1 MAYSQP
7 MIEAGTTR
15 TGRWLRERRIRLTLW
30 VAVIEGLL
38 VAITAD
44 LTKWTVLVIAAI
56 LLAFY
61 VVAGRN
67 LRWDVGRQLSWIA
80 AASQALAILVV
91 VLAFVLGF
99 VAIVAVVYLSR
110 SSPSCVLVF
119 SRISAAYLSC
129 APTSRASRRSGGV
142 GPAAATLVETV

>member
-38 VAITAD
+38 VAVTAD

-61 VVAGRN
+61 VVAGRH

-99 VAIVAVVYLSR
+99 VAIVAVVIFAIIALVYL
-110 SSPSCVLVF
+110 F
-119 SRISAAYLSC
+119 SEY
-129 APTSRASRRSGGV
+129 RR
-142 GPAAATLVETV
+142 T

>member
-15 TGRWLRERRIRLTLW
+15 MGRWLRGRRVRLSLW

-38 VAITAD
+38 VALTAD

-56 LLAFY
+56 VLAFY
-61 VVAGRN
+61 IAAGRN

-91 VLAFVLGF
+91 ILAFVLGF
-99 VAIVAVVYLSR
+99 VAIVAVVIFAVIALVYL
-110 SSPSCVLVF
+110 F
-119 SRISAAYLSC
+119 SDY
-129 APTSRASRRSGGV
+129 RR
-142 GPAAATLVETV
+142 T